1 MSPVGPATVGHYF
14 VKLPEAEQRVRY
26 VADGSGY
33 HGAVAVTTSDHDHV
47 HTTNFALG
55 ERALQLSSQIPPQ
68 MYNQQTTNESQA
80 NQESNI
86 QEGHNPLQIFLL
98 RGQYPVQSHFFQ
110 VIPEN
115 TVQFT
120 PFPNVYLPN
129 NQNPPTP
136 SSHYKLNTEHADDR
150 QNTQKEKHENLS
162 NDRNNDEIIETKE
175 NGPVVRVFKD
185 HNCPSDDLNDNIN
198 LQQKNA
204 NSLRKSANLN
214 TDEPSYKE
222 YSIHGNFG
230 ERDLKQPTNQGINNY
245 KIDNPDDRNERY
257 YYSTEISHSTT
268 PNPVTFTEEEGISRL
283 VASTQDLITNE
294 DLLRINHAAE
304 RAITGYGD
312 DYIKPK
318 RRLNSKTI
326 AYNGHKQNKP
336 RSRITVTAKIGNIVN
351 SRIEHP
357 ETYREQPHDTNNHDY
372 RFASPIIVAD
382 PKYSNYKEQIVNN
395 LVSTM
400 VPYIQDGYEV
410 VGVRNSIDENNNNNN
425 DASKSGEDLVNITPR
440 PISQNYLAPITVA
453 LRLLNSNNS
462 EIFNTVDDHEASD
475 SEFIEKT
482 VENSD
487 NGKTIVE
494 IQESI
499 PVEITHINDV
509 EYHEYLDE
517 GRSNNGNPYG
527 IVKSFYQKYL
537 QNEKTNKNAQ
547 NDYVRSQDNE
557 NSNESSDDYENNN
570 NEDSKET
577 LEPSE
582 NIQST
587 VQVQATSDNR
597 NLYANY
603 YAENNGKII
612 QPIIIEKQVPVTTY
626 VDRFIEKK
634 VPYPEPV
641 EIVKQ
646 VPVDRPVPVP
656 VRYETIVEKPVE
668 VTKYVDKPYPVE
680 VLQPYP
686 VEVRVP
692 YPVEHKVYVDRPV
705 HIPYPVEKVIEK
717 QFVHPVPIPTPV
729 GIPIGIQV
737 PVEKKVLYPV
747 HIETPVP
754 VAVPVEKPVPV
765 EKIVEK
771 EVPVPYPVEKQV
783 PYPVRHEVKV
793 PVPYPVEKRI
803 PVPVEVHVPKPYP
816 VDRVIEK
823 KVPYPV
829 TVERIVE
836 RKVHVKVPYPVKTF
850 VEKIVEKPVVITKYV
865 DKPYPV
871 EKRVPY
877 PVEKIVEK
885 KVPYPVH
892 VPVAVKVPYQVENNV
907 QHPDVPYPFEK
918 VEKQTIYTYGIN
930 QDVLSNAASYLRY
943 NQEQYKQALPSY
955 VHNDDLSTQQQ
966 AESQRNYQI
975 QLANAQILR
984 NIQNA
989 TPVYSTQWGNQYA
1002 STYQYSN
1009 TTSDKHQQVLNQ
1021 PSTKYFGPPP
1031 LKNYND
1037 QWGKNKDYT
1046 ERFRRTDR
1054 TPKVTNLR
1062 IEYGGFK
1069 PPLIPST
1076 EIDLDGLPI
1085 NKNKEH
1091 S

>member
-1 MSPVGPATVGHYF
+1 MF
-14 VKLPEAEQRVRY
+14 QAEQRVRY

-33 HGAVAVTTSDHDHV
+33 HGAVAVTTSDHDHI

-55 ERALQLSSQIPPQ
+55 DRALQLTSQIPPQ
-68 MYNQQTTNESQA
+68 TYNQQITNNGTQA
-80 NQESNI
+80 IPDSNL
-86 QEGHNPLQIFLL
+86 QDGQTPLQIFLL
-98 RGQYPVQSHFFQ
+98 RGQYPVQNHFFQ
-110 VIPEN
+110 VIPDN
-115 TVQFT
+115 PVHLTSV
-120 PFPNVYLPN
+120 PNFYLNN
-129 NQNPPTP
+129 NQDATP
-136 SSHYKLNTEHADDR
+136 SYYNLNVEHTRDDR
-150 QNTQKEKHENLS
+150 QYAENNVENKPNNRATHEN
-162 NDRNNDEIIETKE
+162 DEEIIETKE

-185 HNCPSDDLNDNIN
+185 HNCPNDDLNYNNN
-198 LQQKNA
+198 LQNQHENHFQQPAKYNHETPH
-204 NSLRKSANLN
+204 SV
-214 TDEPSYKE
+214 
-222 YSIHGNFG
+222 HGNFG
-230 ERDLKQPTNQGINNY
+230 ERDFKQPTSQAINNY
-245 KIDNPDDRNERY
+245 KIDEPDNRNERY

-268 PNPVTFTEEEGISRL
+268 SKPVILTEEEGISRL

-304 RAITGYGD
+304 RAVSGYGD

-318 RRLNSKTI
+318 RKLNSKSI
-326 AYNGHKQNKP
+326 VYNGPTQAKP
-336 RSRITVTAKIGNIVN
+336 RSRITVSAKIGNIVD

-357 ETYREQPHDTNNHDY
+357 KSYREPSAQVIREPTPQSYETTNNDY

-382 PKYSNYKEQIVNN
+382 PKYGNYKQQIVNN

-400 VPYIQDGYEV
+400 VPYIQDGYEI
-410 VGVRNSIDENNNNNN
+410 VGVRNSLNENNTGKNEEN
-425 DASKSGEDLVNITPR
+425 KSGEDLVNITPR
-440 PISQNYLAPITVA
+440 PISQSYLAPITVA
-453 LRLLNSNNS
+453 LRLLNLNDS

-475 SEFIEKT
+475 SELIEKT
-482 VENSD
+482 VENPE

-527 IVKSFYQKYL
+527 IVKSIYQKYL
-537 QNEKTNKNAQ
+537 QNLESNTYAQ
-547 NDYVRSQDNE
+547 NQHDSNPKNQNSDY
-557 NSNESSDDYENNN
+557 YETSN

-577 LEPSE
+577 LESSE
-582 NIQST
+582 NIQSE
-587 VQVQATSDNR
+587 VQVQANTDNR
-597 NLYANY
+597 NAYANY
-603 YAENNGKII
+603 YNAENGDKII
-612 QPIIIEKQVPVTTY
+612 QPIIIEKQVPVTAY

-641 EIVKQ
+641 EVVKQ

-680 VLQPYP
+680 VYHSYP

-705 HIPYPVEKVIEK
+705 HVPYPIEKVIEK
-717 QFVHPVPIPTPV
+717 QVLHPVPIPTPV
-729 GIPIGIQV
+729 GIPFGIQV

-747 HIETPVP
+747 HIATPVP
-754 VAVPVEKPVPV
+754 VAVPVEKHIPV

-816 VDRVIEK
+816 VDRIIEK
-823 KVPYPV
+823 KIPYPV
-829 TVERIVE
+829 TVEKIVE

-850 VEKIVEKPVVITKYV
+850 VEKIIEKPVVVTKYV

-877 PVEKIVEK
+877 PVEKIIER

-907 QHPDVPYPFEK
+907 QKPDVPYPFEK
-918 VEKQTIYTYGIN
+918 VEKQTIYTYGVN
-930 QDVLSNAASYLRY
+930 QEVLSNVANYLRY
-943 NQEQYKQALPSY
+943 NQEQYKQPLPSY
-955 VHNDDLSTQQQ
+955 VQNNDFNTQQH

-984 NIQNA
+984 NIQNT
-989 TPVYSTQWGNQYA
+989 TPAYSKQWGNQYA
-1002 STYQYSN
+1002 ATYQYSN
-1009 TTSDKHQQVLNQ
+1009 STSDKKLPETVSHNQ
-1021 PSTKYFGPPP
+1021 GNNKYFGPLP
-1031 LKNYND
+1031 LRNYEG
-1037 QWGKNKDYT
+1037 QWEKNKDYT
-1046 ERFRRTDR
+1046 ERIRRTDR
-1054 TPKVTNLR
+1054 TPKVSNLR

-1085 NKNKEH
+1085 NKSKEH